1 MFKQITIIIIV
12 LVLILVGDILTHN
25 NTKRIVGELSNK
37 LYNLRE
43 SILNEDN
50 MLREKIEDIFNLWN
64 EEYRKLAYYI
74 EHNEL
79 EKVETE
85 LTKLKADIEVKEYGT
100 SIENLDNC
108 IFILKHIKDK
118 NSLKIIN
125 VF

>member
-25 NTKRIVGELSNK
+25 NTKRIVGELSSK

-43 SILNEDN
+43 SILNEDD

-85 LTKLKADIEVKEYGT
+85 LTKLKADIEVEEYGT

-108 IFILKHIKDK
+108 IFILEHIKDK